1 MNAEWRWDFAIEI
14 LPNMLWATLNT
25 ILAAGIGY
33 AIAAIMG
40 LIFLLG
46 QRTPIKIVNIINRE
60 IVEFIR
66 STPLLIQLFF
76 VYFVLPQ
83 FGITLS
89 AWVCGMITIGLHF
102 GTYLSEVYRGALE
115 GVPKTQW
122 EACRALNFSTFY
134 TYRKI
139 VLPQAFP
146 IAIPGMGNYLVGIF
160 KDTPLLS
167 TIGVAELFH
176 AATAVGGYHYRY
188 LEPYTI
194 VGIIFLTLSIP
205 AAIWI
210 RIIVKFSDVTKQ
222 YGDLVVLDKLNL
234 EIKKNEMVSI
244 IGPSGSGKT
253 TVLRVLMT
261 LEKINQG
268 VIHLD
273 GEPLTHMDKDGSLV
287 EASEKYLR
295 ERRSK
300 IGMVFQQFNLFP
312 HMTALQNCIE
322 APIEVLGMRKEEAEE
337 RALELLELVGLTDKK
352 DQHPSRL
359 SGGQQQRVAI
369 ARALAMRPK
378 VMLLDEITSAL
389 DPEVVG
395 EVLNVI
401 RSLNKEHSLTMIM
414 VTHQMGFA
422 REISDRVC
430 FFNEGKIFEQGP
442 PEKLFGDPQ
451 NDRTKQ
457 FLHAVLDAN

>member
-14 LPNMLWATLNT
+14 LPQMLWATLNT

-33 AIAAIMG
+33 TIAAIVG
-40 LIFLLG
+40 LLFLLG

-194 VGIIFLTLSIP
+194 VGLIFLTLSIP
-205 AAIWI
+205 AAMWI
-210 RIIVKFSDVTKQ
+210 RKIEKNV
-222 YGDLVVLDKLNL
+222 NL
-234 EIKKNEMVSI
+234 AQGKIKK
-244 IGPSGSGKT
+244 
-253 TVLRVLMT
+253 
-261 LEKINQG
+261 
-268 VIHLD
+268 
-273 GEPLTHMDKDGSLV
+273 
-287 EASEKYLR
+287 
-295 ERRSK
+295 
-300 IGMVFQQFNLFP
+300 
-312 HMTALQNCIE
+312 
-322 APIEVLGMRKEEAEE
+322 
-337 RALELLELVGLTDKK
+337 
-352 DQHPSRL
+352 
-359 SGGQQQRVAI
+359 
-369 ARALAMRPK
+369 
-378 VMLLDEITSAL
+378 
-389 DPEVVG
+389 
-395 EVLNVI
+395 
-401 RSLNKEHSLTMIM
+401 
-414 VTHQMGFA
+414 
-422 REISDRVC
+422 
-430 FFNEGKIFEQGP
+430 EQ
-442 PEKLFGDPQ
+442 L
-451 NDRTKQ
+451 
-457 FLHAVLDAN
+457 

>member
-33 AIAAIMG
+33 AIAAIVG
-40 LIFLLG
+40 LLFLLG
-46 QRTPIKIVNIINRE
+46 QRTPIKIVNMINRE

-122 EACRALNFSTFY
+122 EACRALNFSSFY

-205 AAIWI
+205 AAIWSRKI
-210 RIIVKFSDVTKQ
+210 EKNV
-222 YGDLVVLDKLNL
+222 NL
-234 EIKKNEMVSI
+234 AQGKIKK
-244 IGPSGSGKT
+244 
-253 TVLRVLMT
+253 
-261 LEKINQG
+261 
-268 VIHLD
+268 
-273 GEPLTHMDKDGSLV
+273 
-287 EASEKYLR
+287 
-295 ERRSK
+295 
-300 IGMVFQQFNLFP
+300 
-312 HMTALQNCIE
+312 
-322 APIEVLGMRKEEAEE
+322 
-337 RALELLELVGLTDKK
+337 
-352 DQHPSRL
+352 
-359 SGGQQQRVAI
+359 
-369 ARALAMRPK
+369 
-378 VMLLDEITSAL
+378 
-389 DPEVVG
+389 
-395 EVLNVI
+395 
-401 RSLNKEHSLTMIM
+401 
-414 VTHQMGFA
+414 
-422 REISDRVC
+422 
-430 FFNEGKIFEQGP
+430 EQ
-442 PEKLFGDPQ
+442 L
-451 NDRTKQ
+451 
-457 FLHAVLDAN
+457 

>member
-115 GVPKTQW
+115 GVPRTQW

-210 RIIVKFSDVTKQ
+210 RKIEKNV
-222 YGDLVVLDKLNL
+222 NL
-234 EIKKNEMVSI
+234 AQGKIKK
-244 IGPSGSGKT
+244 
-253 TVLRVLMT
+253 
-261 LEKINQG
+261 
-268 VIHLD
+268 
-273 GEPLTHMDKDGSLV
+273 
-287 EASEKYLR
+287 
-295 ERRSK
+295 
-300 IGMVFQQFNLFP
+300 
-312 HMTALQNCIE
+312 
-322 APIEVLGMRKEEAEE
+322 
-337 RALELLELVGLTDKK
+337 
-352 DQHPSRL
+352 
-359 SGGQQQRVAI
+359 
-369 ARALAMRPK
+369 
-378 VMLLDEITSAL
+378 
-389 DPEVVG
+389 
-395 EVLNVI
+395 
-401 RSLNKEHSLTMIM
+401 
-414 VTHQMGFA
+414 
-422 REISDRVC
+422 
-430 FFNEGKIFEQGP
+430 EQ
-442 PEKLFGDPQ
+442 L
-451 NDRTKQ
+451 
-457 FLHAVLDAN
+457 

>member
-14 LPNMLWATLNT
+14 LPQMLMATLNT
-25 ILAAGIGY
+25 IMAAGIGY
-33 AIAAIMG
+33 AIAAIVG
-40 LIFLLG
+40 LLFLFG
-46 QRTPIKIVNIINRE
+46 QRTRFKIINVINRE

-194 VGIIFLTLSIP
+194 VGLIFLMLSIP

-210 RIIVKFSDVTKQ
+210 RKIEKNV
-222 YGDLVVLDKLNL
+222 NL
-234 EIKKNEMVSI
+234 AQGKIKK
-244 IGPSGSGKT
+244 
-253 TVLRVLMT
+253 
-261 LEKINQG
+261 
-268 VIHLD
+268 
-273 GEPLTHMDKDGSLV
+273 
-287 EASEKYLR
+287 
-295 ERRSK
+295 
-300 IGMVFQQFNLFP
+300 
-312 HMTALQNCIE
+312 
-322 APIEVLGMRKEEAEE
+322 
-337 RALELLELVGLTDKK
+337 
-352 DQHPSRL
+352 
-359 SGGQQQRVAI
+359 
-369 ARALAMRPK
+369 
-378 VMLLDEITSAL
+378 
-389 DPEVVG
+389 
-395 EVLNVI
+395 
-401 RSLNKEHSLTMIM
+401 
-414 VTHQMGFA
+414 
-422 REISDRVC
+422 
-430 FFNEGKIFEQGP
+430 EQI
-442 PEKLFGDPQ
+442 
-451 NDRTKQ
+451 
-457 FLHAVLDAN
+457 

>member
-14 LPNMLWATLNT
+14 LLQMLLATLNT

-33 AIAAIMG
+33 AIATIVG
-40 LIFLLG
+40 LLFLLG
-46 QRTPIKIVNIINRE
+46 QRTPIKIVNMINRE

-122 EACRALNFSTFY
+122 EACRALNFTTFY
-134 TYRKI
+134 TYRRI

-194 VGIIFLTLSIP
+194 VGLIFLMLSIP

-210 RIIVKFSDVTKQ
+210 RKIEKNV
-222 YGDLVVLDKLNL
+222 NL
-234 EIKKNEMVSI
+234 AQGKIKK
-244 IGPSGSGKT
+244 
-253 TVLRVLMT
+253 
-261 LEKINQG
+261 
-268 VIHLD
+268 
-273 GEPLTHMDKDGSLV
+273 
-287 EASEKYLR
+287 
-295 ERRSK
+295 
-300 IGMVFQQFNLFP
+300 
-312 HMTALQNCIE
+312 
-322 APIEVLGMRKEEAEE
+322 
-337 RALELLELVGLTDKK
+337 
-352 DQHPSRL
+352 
-359 SGGQQQRVAI
+359 
-369 ARALAMRPK
+369 
-378 VMLLDEITSAL
+378 
-389 DPEVVG
+389 
-395 EVLNVI
+395 
-401 RSLNKEHSLTMIM
+401 
-414 VTHQMGFA
+414 
-422 REISDRVC
+422 
-430 FFNEGKIFEQGP
+430 EQ
-442 PEKLFGDPQ
+442 L
-451 NDRTKQ
+451 
-457 FLHAVLDAN
+457 

>member
-14 LPNMLWATLNT
+14 LPQMLMATLNT

-33 AIAAIMG
+33 AIAAVVG
-40 LIFLLG
+40 LLFLLG
-46 QRTPIKIVNIINRE
+46 QRTPIKVVNMINRE

-194 VGIIFLTLSIP
+194 VGLIFLTLSIP
-205 AAIWI
+205 AAMWI
-210 RIIVKFSDVTKQ
+210 RKIEKNV
-222 YGDLVVLDKLNL
+222 NL
-234 EIKKNEMVSI
+234 AQGKIKK
-244 IGPSGSGKT
+244 
-253 TVLRVLMT
+253 
-261 LEKINQG
+261 
-268 VIHLD
+268 
-273 GEPLTHMDKDGSLV
+273 
-287 EASEKYLR
+287 
-295 ERRSK
+295 
-300 IGMVFQQFNLFP
+300 
-312 HMTALQNCIE
+312 
-322 APIEVLGMRKEEAEE
+322 
-337 RALELLELVGLTDKK
+337 
-352 DQHPSRL
+352 
-359 SGGQQQRVAI
+359 
-369 ARALAMRPK
+369 
-378 VMLLDEITSAL
+378 
-389 DPEVVG
+389 
-395 EVLNVI
+395 
-401 RSLNKEHSLTMIM
+401 
-414 VTHQMGFA
+414 
-422 REISDRVC
+422 
-430 FFNEGKIFEQGP
+430 EQ
-442 PEKLFGDPQ
+442 L
-451 NDRTKQ
+451 
-457 FLHAVLDAN
+457 

>member
-14 LPNMLWATLNT
+14 LPNMLLATLNT

-33 AIAAIMG
+33 AIAAIVG
-40 LIFLLG
+40 LLFLLG
-46 QRTPIKIVNIINRE
+46 QRTPIKIVNMINRE

-122 EACRALNFSTFY
+122 EACRALNFTNFY
-134 TYRKI
+134 TYRRI

-194 VGIIFLTLSIP
+194 VGIIFLILSVP
-205 AAIWI
+205 AAMGI
-210 RIIVKFSDVTKQ
+210 R
-222 YGDLVVLDKLNL
+222 KLERSVN
-234 EIKKNEMVSI
+234 KAQGKAKN
-244 IGPSGSGKT
+244 
-253 TVLRVLMT
+253 
-261 LEKINQG
+261 
-268 VIHLD
+268 
-273 GEPLTHMDKDGSLV
+273 
-287 EASEKYLR
+287 
-295 ERRSK
+295 
-300 IGMVFQQFNLFP
+300 
-312 HMTALQNCIE
+312 
-322 APIEVLGMRKEEAEE
+322 
-337 RALELLELVGLTDKK
+337 
-352 DQHPSRL
+352 
-359 SGGQQQRVAI
+359 
-369 ARALAMRPK
+369 
-378 VMLLDEITSAL
+378 
-389 DPEVVG
+389 
-395 EVLNVI
+395 
-401 RSLNKEHSLTMIM
+401 
-414 VTHQMGFA
+414 
-422 REISDRVC
+422 
-430 FFNEGKIFEQGP
+430 
-442 PEKLFGDPQ
+442 
-451 NDRTKQ
+451 
-457 FLHAVLDAN
+457 

>member
-14 LPNMLWATLNT
+14 LPSMLWATLNT

-33 AIAAIMG
+33 AIAAIVG
-40 LIFLLG
+40 LLFLLG
-46 QRTPIKIVNIINRE
+46 QRTPIKIVNMINRE

-210 RIIVKFSDVTKQ
+210 RKIEKNV
-222 YGDLVVLDKLNL
+222 NL
-234 EIKKNEMVSI
+234 A
-244 IGPSGSGKT
+244 
-253 TVLRVLMT
+253 
-261 LEKINQG
+261 Q
-268 VIHLD
+268 
-273 GEPLTHMDKDGSLV
+273 
-287 EASEKYLR
+287 
-295 ERRSK
+295 
-300 IGMVFQQFNLFP
+300 
-312 HMTALQNCIE
+312 
-322 APIEVLGMRKEEAEE
+322 
-337 RALELLELVGLTDKK
+337 
-352 DQHPSRL
+352 
-359 SGGQQQRVAI
+359 
-369 ARALAMRPK
+369 
-378 VMLLDEITSAL
+378 
-389 DPEVVG
+389 
-395 EVLNVI
+395 
-401 RSLNKEHSLTMIM
+401 
-414 VTHQMGFA
+414 
-422 REISDRVC
+422 
-430 FFNEGKIFEQGP
+430 GKIKREQ
-442 PEKLFGDPQ
+442 
-451 NDRTKQ
+451 
-457 FLHAVLDAN
+457 V

>member
-14 LPNMLWATLNT
+14 LPQMLLATLNT

-33 AIAAIMG
+33 AIAVIVG
-40 LIFLLG
+40 LLFLLG
-46 QRTPIKIVNIINRE
+46 QRTPIKLVNVINRE

-115 GVPKTQW
+115 GVPRTQW

-194 VGIIFLTLSIP
+194 VGVIFLTLSIP

-210 RIIVKFSDVTKQ
+210 RKIEKNV
-222 YGDLVVLDKLNL
+222 NL
-234 EIKKNEMVSI
+234 AQGKIKK
-244 IGPSGSGKT
+244 
-253 TVLRVLMT
+253 
-261 LEKINQG
+261 
-268 VIHLD
+268 
-273 GEPLTHMDKDGSLV
+273 
-287 EASEKYLR
+287 
-295 ERRSK
+295 
-300 IGMVFQQFNLFP
+300 
-312 HMTALQNCIE
+312 
-322 APIEVLGMRKEEAEE
+322 
-337 RALELLELVGLTDKK
+337 
-352 DQHPSRL
+352 
-359 SGGQQQRVAI
+359 
-369 ARALAMRPK
+369 
-378 VMLLDEITSAL
+378 
-389 DPEVVG
+389 
-395 EVLNVI
+395 
-401 RSLNKEHSLTMIM
+401 
-414 VTHQMGFA
+414 
-422 REISDRVC
+422 
-430 FFNEGKIFEQGP
+430 EQ
-442 PEKLFGDPQ
+442 L
-451 NDRTKQ
+451 
-457 FLHAVLDAN
+457 

>member
-33 AIAAIMG
+33 AIATIVG
-40 LIFLLG
+40 LLFLLG
-46 QRTPIKIVNIINRE
+46 QRTPIKIVNMVNRE

-210 RIIVKFSDVTKQ
+210 RKIEKNV
-222 YGDLVVLDKLNL
+222 NL
-234 EIKKNEMVSI
+234 AQGKIKK
-244 IGPSGSGKT
+244 
-253 TVLRVLMT
+253 
-261 LEKINQG
+261 
-268 VIHLD
+268 
-273 GEPLTHMDKDGSLV
+273 
-287 EASEKYLR
+287 
-295 ERRSK
+295 
-300 IGMVFQQFNLFP
+300 
-312 HMTALQNCIE
+312 
-322 APIEVLGMRKEEAEE
+322 
-337 RALELLELVGLTDKK
+337 
-352 DQHPSRL
+352 
-359 SGGQQQRVAI
+359 
-369 ARALAMRPK
+369 
-378 VMLLDEITSAL
+378 
-389 DPEVVG
+389 
-395 EVLNVI
+395 
-401 RSLNKEHSLTMIM
+401 
-414 VTHQMGFA
+414 
-422 REISDRVC
+422 
-430 FFNEGKIFEQGP
+430 EQ
-442 PEKLFGDPQ
+442 L
-451 NDRTKQ
+451 
-457 FLHAVLDAN
+457 

>member
-14 LPNMLWATLNT
+14 LPQMLWATLNT

-33 AIAAIMG
+33 AIAAVVG
-40 LIFLLG
+40 LLFLLG
-46 QRTPIKIVNIINRE
+46 QRTPIKIVNMVNRE

-122 EACRALNFSTFY
+122 EACRALNFTTFY
-134 TYRKI
+134 TYRRI

-194 VGIIFLTLSIP
+194 VGVIFLTLSIP

-210 RIIVKFSDVTKQ
+210 RKIEKNV
-222 YGDLVVLDKLNL
+222 NL
-234 EIKKNEMVSI
+234 AQGKIKK
-244 IGPSGSGKT
+244 
-253 TVLRVLMT
+253 
-261 LEKINQG
+261 
-268 VIHLD
+268 
-273 GEPLTHMDKDGSLV
+273 
-287 EASEKYLR
+287 
-295 ERRSK
+295 
-300 IGMVFQQFNLFP
+300 
-312 HMTALQNCIE
+312 
-322 APIEVLGMRKEEAEE
+322 
-337 RALELLELVGLTDKK
+337 
-352 DQHPSRL
+352 
-359 SGGQQQRVAI
+359 
-369 ARALAMRPK
+369 
-378 VMLLDEITSAL
+378 
-389 DPEVVG
+389 
-395 EVLNVI
+395 
-401 RSLNKEHSLTMIM
+401 
-414 VTHQMGFA
+414 
-422 REISDRVC
+422 
-430 FFNEGKIFEQGP
+430 EQ
-442 PEKLFGDPQ
+442 L
-451 NDRTKQ
+451 
-457 FLHAVLDAN
+457 

>member
-210 RIIVKFSDVTKQ
+210 RKIEKNV
-222 YGDLVVLDKLNL
+222 NL
-234 EIKKNEMVSI
+234 AQGKIKK
-244 IGPSGSGKT
+244 
-253 TVLRVLMT
+253 
-261 LEKINQG
+261 
-268 VIHLD
+268 
-273 GEPLTHMDKDGSLV
+273 
-287 EASEKYLR
+287 
-295 ERRSK
+295 
-300 IGMVFQQFNLFP
+300 
-312 HMTALQNCIE
+312 
-322 APIEVLGMRKEEAEE
+322 
-337 RALELLELVGLTDKK
+337 
-352 DQHPSRL
+352 
-359 SGGQQQRVAI
+359 
-369 ARALAMRPK
+369 
-378 VMLLDEITSAL
+378 
-389 DPEVVG
+389 
-395 EVLNVI
+395 
-401 RSLNKEHSLTMIM
+401 
-414 VTHQMGFA
+414 
-422 REISDRVC
+422 
-430 FFNEGKIFEQGP
+430 EQI
-442 PEKLFGDPQ
+442 
-451 NDRTKQ
+451 
-457 FLHAVLDAN
+457 

>member
-46 QRTPIKIVNIINRE
+46 QRTPMKIVNIINRE

-210 RIIVKFSDVTKQ
+210 RKIEKNV
-222 YGDLVVLDKLNL
+222 NL
-234 EIKKNEMVSI
+234 A
-244 IGPSGSGKT
+244 
-253 TVLRVLMT
+253 
-261 LEKINQG
+261 Q
-268 VIHLD
+268 
-273 GEPLTHMDKDGSLV
+273 
-287 EASEKYLR
+287 
-295 ERRSK
+295 
-300 IGMVFQQFNLFP
+300 
-312 HMTALQNCIE
+312 
-322 APIEVLGMRKEEAEE
+322 
-337 RALELLELVGLTDKK
+337 
-352 DQHPSRL
+352 
-359 SGGQQQRVAI
+359 
-369 ARALAMRPK
+369 
-378 VMLLDEITSAL
+378 
-389 DPEVVG
+389 
-395 EVLNVI
+395 
-401 RSLNKEHSLTMIM
+401 
-414 VTHQMGFA
+414 
-422 REISDRVC
+422 
-430 FFNEGKIFEQGP
+430 GKIKREQ
-442 PEKLFGDPQ
+442 L
-451 NDRTKQ
+451 
-457 FLHAVLDAN
+457 

>member
-14 LPNMLWATLNT
+14 LPQMLWATLNT

-33 AIAAIMG
+33 AIAAIVG
-40 LIFLLG
+40 LLFLLG
-46 QRTPIKIVNIINRE
+46 QRTPIKIVNMINRE

-115 GVPKTQW
+115 GVPKSQW

-194 VGIIFLTLSIP
+194 VGLIFLMLSIP

-210 RIIVKFSDVTKQ
+210 RK
-222 YGDLVVLDKLNL
+222 
-234 EIKKNEMVSI
+234 IKKNV
-244 IGPSGSGKT
+244 
-253 TVLRVLMT
+253 
-261 LEKINQG
+261 
-268 VIHLD
+268 
-273 GEPLTHMDKDGSLV
+273 
-287 EASEKYLR
+287 
-295 ERRSK
+295 
-300 IGMVFQQFNLFP
+300 NL
-312 HMTALQNCIE
+312 AQ
-322 APIEVLGMRKEEAEE
+322 
-337 RALELLELVGLTDKK
+337 
-352 DQHPSRL
+352 
-359 SGGQQQRVAI
+359 
-369 ARALAMRPK
+369 
-378 VMLLDEITSAL
+378 
-389 DPEVVG
+389 
-395 EVLNVI
+395 
-401 RSLNKEHSLTMIM
+401 
-414 VTHQMGFA
+414 
-422 REISDRVC
+422 
-430 FFNEGKIFEQGP
+430 GKIKKEQ
-442 PEKLFGDPQ
+442 L
-451 NDRTKQ
+451 
-457 FLHAVLDAN
+457 

>member
-1 MNAEWRWDFAIEI
+1 MNAEWRWDFAVEI
-14 LPNMLWATLNT
+14 LPSMLWATLNT

-33 AIAAIMG
+33 AIATVVG
-40 LIFLLG
+40 LLFLLG
-46 QRTPIKIVNIINRE
+46 QRTPIKIVNMINRE

-134 TYRKI
+134 TYRRI

-210 RIIVKFSDVTKQ
+210 RKIEKNV
-222 YGDLVVLDKLNL
+222 NL
-234 EIKKNEMVSI
+234 AQGKIKK
-244 IGPSGSGKT
+244 
-253 TVLRVLMT
+253 
-261 LEKINQG
+261 
-268 VIHLD
+268 
-273 GEPLTHMDKDGSLV
+273 
-287 EASEKYLR
+287 
-295 ERRSK
+295 
-300 IGMVFQQFNLFP
+300 
-312 HMTALQNCIE
+312 
-322 APIEVLGMRKEEAEE
+322 
-337 RALELLELVGLTDKK
+337 
-352 DQHPSRL
+352 
-359 SGGQQQRVAI
+359 
-369 ARALAMRPK
+369 
-378 VMLLDEITSAL
+378 
-389 DPEVVG
+389 
-395 EVLNVI
+395 
-401 RSLNKEHSLTMIM
+401 
-414 VTHQMGFA
+414 
-422 REISDRVC
+422 
-430 FFNEGKIFEQGP
+430 EQ
-442 PEKLFGDPQ
+442 L
-451 NDRTKQ
+451 
-457 FLHAVLDAN
+457 

>member
-14 LPNMLWATLNT
+14 LPQMLWATLNT

-33 AIAAIMG
+33 AIAAVVG
-40 LIFLLG
+40 LLFLLG
-46 QRTPIKIVNIINRE
+46 QRTPIKIVNMINRE

-194 VGIIFLTLSIP
+194 VGIIFLILSVP
-205 AAIWI
+205 AAMGI
-210 RIIVKFSDVTKQ
+210 R
-222 YGDLVVLDKLNL
+222 KLERSVN
-234 EIKKNEMVSI
+234 KAQGKAKN
-244 IGPSGSGKT
+244 
-253 TVLRVLMT
+253 
-261 LEKINQG
+261 
-268 VIHLD
+268 
-273 GEPLTHMDKDGSLV
+273 
-287 EASEKYLR
+287 
-295 ERRSK
+295 
-300 IGMVFQQFNLFP
+300 
-312 HMTALQNCIE
+312 
-322 APIEVLGMRKEEAEE
+322 
-337 RALELLELVGLTDKK
+337 
-352 DQHPSRL
+352 
-359 SGGQQQRVAI
+359 
-369 ARALAMRPK
+369 
-378 VMLLDEITSAL
+378 
-389 DPEVVG
+389 
-395 EVLNVI
+395 
-401 RSLNKEHSLTMIM
+401 
-414 VTHQMGFA
+414 
-422 REISDRVC
+422 
-430 FFNEGKIFEQGP
+430 
-442 PEKLFGDPQ
+442 
-451 NDRTKQ
+451 
-457 FLHAVLDAN
+457 

>member
-14 LPNMLWATLNT
+14 LPQMLLATLNT

-33 AIAAIMG
+33 AIAAIVG
-40 LIFLLG
+40 LLFLIG
-46 QRTPIKIVNIINRE
+46 QRTPIKIVNMINRE

-115 GVPKTQW
+115 GVPKSQW
-122 EACRALNFSTFY
+122 EACRALNFSSFY

-210 RIIVKFSDVTKQ
+210 RKIEKNV
-222 YGDLVVLDKLNL
+222 NL
-234 EIKKNEMVSI
+234 AQGKIKK
-244 IGPSGSGKT
+244 
-253 TVLRVLMT
+253 
-261 LEKINQG
+261 
-268 VIHLD
+268 
-273 GEPLTHMDKDGSLV
+273 
-287 EASEKYLR
+287 
-295 ERRSK
+295 
-300 IGMVFQQFNLFP
+300 
-312 HMTALQNCIE
+312 
-322 APIEVLGMRKEEAEE
+322 
-337 RALELLELVGLTDKK
+337 
-352 DQHPSRL
+352 
-359 SGGQQQRVAI
+359 
-369 ARALAMRPK
+369 
-378 VMLLDEITSAL
+378 
-389 DPEVVG
+389 
-395 EVLNVI
+395 
-401 RSLNKEHSLTMIM
+401 
-414 VTHQMGFA
+414 
-422 REISDRVC
+422 
-430 FFNEGKIFEQGP
+430 EQ
-442 PEKLFGDPQ
+442 L
-451 NDRTKQ
+451 
-457 FLHAVLDAN
+457 